1 MTIEEHAS
9 LCGEMELLEEQLAA
23 AQAVIAEVRRLAE
36 LDVRCPCCTGYQ
48 AILNA
53 TAAVIVSAPSTPEHQ
68 CESCE
73 DCLHDG
79 AKCCGCYDGVCCR
92 ESGRTPDTRPLY
104 DILKAG
110 RVESAPEQPEGENR

>member
-1 MTIEEHAS
+1 MADPKTWVPGNPGDLQPYRS
-9 LCGEMELLEEQLAA
+9 
-23 AQAVIAEVRRLAE
+23 RRH
-36 LDVRCPCCTGYQ
+36 
-48 AILNA
+48 
-53 TAAVIVSAPSTPEHQ
+53 S

-73 DCLHDG
+73 DCLHNG

-110 RVESAPEQPEGENR
+110 RVESTPEQPEGENR